1 MADSEQVFPEAR
13 ERAVRMLQEHIGEY
27 PSFWA
32 TIESMAPRIDFVQQ
46 SLSECVDT
54 HDVDSGTLDGVT
66 KRHGVSEASISFV
79 RRTPSRVQL
88 RSASDQ
94 GGFLFVATIGQKRT
108 FRPAAQA
115 KYQMPRKCRGF
126 AVLQRNF
133 LNAFKRVFLLTLDMQ
148 RLRHVDLG
156 LHSSQICI
164 CAISPS
170 RKSTI
175 QESGLA
181 EQARQLSLQQ
191 QPIPRVCG
199 LMSSNR
205 GGNCSSL

>member
-94 GGFLFVATIGQKRT
+94 GGFLFVATIGQNRSLDLC
-108 FRPAAQA
+108 RHIVNNAAEEYLVIEILNKA
-115 KYQMPRKCRGF
+115 T
-126 AVLQRNF
+126 AVGNR
-133 LNAFKRVFLLTLDMQ
+133 
-148 RLRHVDLG
+148 
-156 LHSSQICI
+156 
-164 CAISPS
+164 
-170 RKSTI
+170 
-175 QESGLA
+175 
-181 EQARQLSLQQ
+181 SLY
-191 QPIPRVCG
+191 
-199 LMSSNR
+199 MNE
-205 GGNCSSL
+205 